1 MEDKLTEFLNKNNIN
16 IRESNNVILFYSK
29 FEELRSL
36 YKDSCQDF
44 NGDKLLMAQGKYNS
58 KSIFIF
64 KDENH
69 YKECI
74 PYLNRVLNIYNVN
87 LWDVIILFYDKFN
100 DDQKN
105 IDILVKELMILS
117 PMVIYI
123 YDDNNLKSKIDDI
136 AVLSSKFINVN
147 NITSILENNI
157 SIQIFDLFKYLIT
170 YDY

>member
-1 MEDKLTEFLNKNNIN
+1 M
-16 IRESNNVILFYSK
+16 
-29 FEELRSL
+29 
-36 YKDSCQDF
+36 
-44 NGDKLLMAQGKYNS
+44 
-58 KSIFIF
+58 
-64 KDENH
+64 
-69 YKECI
+69 
-74 PYLNRVLNIYNVN
+74 
-87 LWDVIILFYDKFN
+87 FYDKFD